1 MKQALATKTINK
13 ANSFTGPESDG
24 FKRYMALP
32 RNVSLNMKIAHHLAG
47 KPDNTFTQTVAV
59 FLVVCRSQNIALGY
73 WLTCK
78 RGSNYDF

>member
-13 ANSFTGPESDG
+13 ANRFTGPESDG

-47 KPDNTFTQTVAV
+47 KPDNTFTQTVAD
-59 FLVVCRSQNIALGY
+59 FFGGMSESEYRTWLLVNL
-73 WLTCK
+73 
-78 RGSNYDF
+78 